1 MGDRPDQLLWTVKQ
15 VAQAL
20 GIGERTV
27 WKFSAIGEIPAPIR
41 IGRSKR
47 WDRTA
52 IEDWLARK
60 RADSEKQRGSLP
72 KMA

>member
-1 MGDRPDQLLWTVKQ
+1 MNDEPRQLLWTVKQ

-27 WKFSAIGEIPAPIR
+27 WKFSATGEIPAPIR

-60 RADSEKQRGSLP
+60 RADSERRRANLP